1 MSVTVGQILEL
12 LEKIAPVELAEEWD
26 NVGLLVGSCDA
37 KVDCVLCALDLNR
50 SVLEEAI
57 ENGAQMIVT
66 HHPIMFR
73 GRKNVR
79 EDDEEG
85 RLICSLIRAGI
96 SLAAMHTNFDNVH
109 PGVNDALAEKLG
121 LRNVRPMEHGM
132 CAGCTD
138 AMTLGAFA
146 DVVRERLGGT
156 VRIYGDGEKIISKVA
171 VLGGAGEDYVPQ
183 AIACGADVF
192 VTGEMS
198 YHKGLDA
205 VSEGLC
211 VLEAGHAETENPA
224 ISMLAGGLQIASN
237 SVQYKI
243 RVLCSAKG
251 LFYK

>member
-26 NVGLLVGSCDA
+26 NVGLLVGSRDA

-57 ENGAQMIVT
+57 EKGAQMIVT

-85 RLICSLIRAGI
+85 RLICSMIRAGI

-109 PGVNDALAEKLG
+109 PGVNDVLAEKLG

-146 DVVRERLGGT
+146 DVVRKCLGGS

-183 AIACGADVF
+183 AIACGVDVF
-192 VTGEMS
+192 VTGEMG

>member
-26 NVGLLVGSCDA
+26 NVGLLVGSRDA

-57 ENGAQMIVT
+57 EKGAQMIVT

-146 DVVRERLGGT
+146 DVVRKCLGGS

-183 AIACGADVF
+183 AIVSGVDVF
-192 VTGEMS
+192 VTGEMG

-224 ISMLAGGLQIASN
+224 ISMLAGGLQKAADG
-237 SVQYKI
+237 VQCNVRIYVSESK
-243 RVLCSAKG
+243 
-251 LFYK
+251 LFR